1 MLISTM
7 NVLFTKYYS
16 CNQIHKNEMGG
27 VRHTYGQEQRCIQ
40 GFDEKPGGKNY
51 KWTYKLMSDL
61 ARDITLATLTSEEN
75 DGI

>member
-1 MLISTM
+1 
-7 NVLFTKYYS
+7 
-16 CNQIHKNEMGG
+16 MGG
-27 VRHTYGQEQRCIQ
+27 VRHSYGQVQKCIQ

-61 ARDITLATLTSEEN
+61 ARDTTLATLTSEEN